1 MRTLEGFLR
10 AGVDPAVAMK
20 MLNSVLLLKNGE
32 EWGYSTIDL
41 MCIDL
46 FTGETCFYKY
56 GAAPSF
62 VKNGKV
68 IRRVRGE
75 SLAAGLCAGEGSA
88 PDIVRMKLRPGNVA
102 IVASD
107 GVVAESRDGWLREIL
122 AHDDGSDTKAL
133 ATDTL
138 RAAVRQYGSEDDM
151 TVLAVR
157 VDERM

>member
-1 MRTLEGFLR
+1 
-10 AGVDPAVAMK
+10 MK
-20 MLNSVLLLKNGE
+20 MLNSVLYEKRRE
-32 EWGYSTIDL
+32 VGYSTIDL

-102 IVASD
+102 IIASD

-133 ATDTL
+133 ATDIAC
-138 RAAVRQYGSEDDM
+138 RVRQYGSEDDM